1 MSRIIGI
8 KRNTEY
14 SPNSNDLAIMLAVA
28 QDLEADNHHV
38 DLLDEEEFLTTC
50 PNADAYFSMARN
62 EHTLNYLQELENRG
76 KTVVNHAQGVKNC
89 SRPVITALMEEH
101 QIPTPKSY
109 TWEVSSL
116 LKETPK
122 GLAYPAWLKRGD
134 SCAKQKEDVS
144 YVRNEEEFSE
154 VVKDFSRRGIKQMV
168 YNQHLEGD
176 VVKFYGVAD
185 TDFFYWFY
193 PTLDGTHSKFG
204 LEAINGPASQYP
216 FDVTAL
222 KKTVDHIAN
231 CSQTPIY
238 GGDCIV
244 DASGQYRIIDF
255 NDWPSFSRCIN
266 EAAKAITQYIANH
279 LSK

>member
-38 DLLDEEEFLTTC
+38 DLLDEEEFLTAC

-116 LKETPK
+116 LKEIPK

-144 YVRNEEEFSE
+144 YVCNEEEFL
-154 VVKDFSRRGIKQMV
+154 
-168 YNQHLEGD
+168 Y
-176 VVKFYGVAD
+176 
-185 TDFFYWFY
+185 
-193 PTLDGTHSKFG
+193 
-204 LEAINGPASQYP
+204 
-216 FDVTAL
+216 
-222 KKTVDHIAN
+222 
-231 CSQTPIY
+231 
-238 GGDCIV
+238 
-244 DASGQYRIIDF
+244 
-255 NDWPSFSRCIN
+255 
-266 EAAKAITQYIANH
+266 
-279 LSK
+279 

>member
-1 MSRIIGI
+1 
-8 KRNTEY
+8 
-14 SPNSNDLAIMLAVA
+14 MLAVA

-38 DLLDEEEFLTTC
+38 DLLDEEEFLTAC

-193 PTLDGTHSKFG
+193 PTFDGTHSKFG

-266 EAAKAITQYIANH
+266 EAAKAITQYITNH

>member
-38 DLLDEEEFLTTC
+38 DLLDEEEFLTAC

-116 LKETPK
+116 LKEIPK

-134 SCAKQKEDVS
+134 SCAKQKE
-144 YVRNEEEFSE
+144 Y
-154 VVKDFSRRGIKQMV
+154 
-168 YNQHLEGD
+168 
-176 VVKFYGVAD
+176 
-185 TDFFYWFY
+185 
-193 PTLDGTHSKFG
+193 
-204 LEAINGPASQYP
+204 
-216 FDVTAL
+216 
-222 KKTVDHIAN
+222 
-231 CSQTPIY
+231 
-238 GGDCIV
+238 
-244 DASGQYRIIDF
+244 
-255 NDWPSFSRCIN
+255 
-266 EAAKAITQYIANH
+266 
-279 LSK
+279 